1 MCVSGA
7 VSATTGEYMNQPAPP
22 TASNADN
29 FKIGSLGMSIPSSTS
44 APAFVQK
51 NFQIGDGS
59 MFSVLTPPSQQQTTD
74 KKGRCAANKSQK

>member
-1 MCVSGA
+1 MH
-7 VSATTGEYMNQPAPP
+7 QPAPP

-29 FKIGSLGMSIPSSTS
+29 FKIGGPSLGMSIPSSTS

-51 NFQIGDGS
+51 NFQIGDAGS
-59 MFSVLTPPSQQQTTD
+59 MFSVLTPPSQQQPAD